1 MPSLTRRAAL
11 ACLGSLA
18 VAAFAGPVRA
28 ADGKLVE
35 TKSQPE
41 GVTLVFALENAPFP
55 VDGGSYDDPTVIVFV
70 PRHYRLPKS
79 GRIDA
84 VIHFHGH
91 NTTALQAIEQHRLR
105 EQVSDSKQ
113 NAILIVPQGPVRA
126 ADSSGGKL
134 EQKDGL
140 ARMLDELL
148 AELVRPEPSK
158 ALGVESLMHAKRFG
172 TVCVSAHSGGY
183 HVTATCLDK
192 GGVEVSEV
200 YLFDAL
206 YGNTA
211 SFRAWLA
218 RPPEKPKKG
227 RRSRAQSRHKLISYY
242 ATATVRTNNVAL
254 MTELRGDGVEVL
266 QEHKP
271 GQLSRAELTK
281 GAAIFIASPLEHGSV
296 TYRHNDLRDSL
307 YASALRRRLKSD
319 WFAHKNGARPID
331 SRD

>member
-1 MPSLTRRAAL
+1 MPVLSRRAAL
-11 ACLGSLA
+11 ACLGLLA
-18 VAAFAGPVRA
+18 AAAFTAEARAG
-28 ADGKLVE
+28 GKKLVQVKRDAHG
-35 TKSQPE
+35 T
-41 GVTLVFALENAPFP
+41 TLTFALDSAPFP
-55 VDGGSYDDPTVIVFV
+55 QDGASYDDPTVIVFV

-79 GRIDA
+79 GRVDA

-105 EQVSDSKQ
+105 EQVADSKQ
-113 NAILIVPQGPVRA
+113 NAILVVPQGPVHA

-140 ARMLDELL
+140 SRMLDELL
-148 AELVRPEPSK
+148 DELAKAEVSR
-158 ALGVESLMHAKRFG
+158 ALSAESLAHAKRFG

-183 HVTATCLDK
+183 HVTAACLDK

-206 YGNTA
+206 YGNA
-211 SFRAWLA
+211 ESFRGWLSRA
-218 RPPEKPKKG
+218 PEKPKK
-227 RRSRAQSRHKLISYY
+227 RRRPSRHKLISYY
-242 ATATVRTNNVAL
+242 ATATVRANNVAL
-254 MTELRGDGVEVL
+254 MAELRADGVEVL
-266 QEHKP
+266 EEQRP

-319 WFAHKNGARPID
+319 WFAHKDGARPID
-331 SRD
+331 SRE